1 MSQPDH
7 QKFSEKE
14 LIAQLIAQDKLALE
28 YLYDHYSQALYGVI
42 LRIVGSEDIAQ
53 EVLQDV
59 MLKVWNNI
67 GFYDPNKGRLFTWL
81 LNLARNQA
89 IDKLRSKEIQRQL
102 KTDQLGNTVYIL
114 NQMKSEYPIKEE
126 SIGIKELLEKLVPE
140 QRTVVELAYFRGYT
154 QSEIS
159 KEFNIPLGTVKT
171 RLRYALIALRKILN

>member
-1 MSQPDH
+1 LSQPDH

-42 LRIVGSEDIAQ
+42 LRIVGSENIAQ
-53 EVLQDV
+53 EILQDV

-67 GFYDPNKGRLFTWL
+67 GSYDPNKGRLFTWL

>member
-1 MSQPDH
+1 LSQPDH
-7 QKFSEKE
+7 QKFSEQE

-42 LRIVGSEDIAQ
+42 LRIVGSENIAQ

-67 GFYDPNKGRLFTWL
+67 SSYDPNKGRLFTWL

>member
-42 LRIVGSEDIAQ
+42 LRIVGSENIAQ
-53 EVLQDV
+53 EILQDV

-67 GFYDPNKGRLFTWL
+67 GSYDPNKGRLFTWL